1 MKIKLLYVII
11 IAVSFFFFN
20 CESSNIRFDDAGV
33 FLKDTSGNPTVDTV
47 YFTTQVLPVFQNNC
61 SSCHHFGTDPD
72 FQSPE
77 IYNILINGHY
87 LNVADPENSN
97 LFYLPDPGHADDYL
111 TAAEHVLIVKWIEQ
125 GALEN

>member
-20 CESSNIRFDDAGV
+20 CESSNIRLDDAGV
-33 FLKDTSGNPTVDTV
+33 YLKDTSGTTTVDTV
-47 YFTTQVLPVFQNNC
+47 FFTTQILPVFQNNC
-61 SSCHHFGTDPD
+61 GSCHFAGNNPD
-72 FQSPE
+72 FESPDM
-77 IYNILINGHY
+77 YNNLVSGNY